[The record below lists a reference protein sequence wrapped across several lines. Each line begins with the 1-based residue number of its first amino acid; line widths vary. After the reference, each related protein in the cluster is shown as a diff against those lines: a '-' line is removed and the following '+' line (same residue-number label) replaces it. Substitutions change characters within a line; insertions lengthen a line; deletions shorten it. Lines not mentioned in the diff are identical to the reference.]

1 MCHSRSSSH
10 GCDDVAPPLEGVLSA
25 LNVCRKHGVLFHF
38 RSLGIGTQREMD
50 DEHSEEASSERNEQP
65 SQYSKQSF
73 HTLNRHR
80 RSHDWR
86 NQAITRFEPQSA

>member
-1 MCHSRSSSH
+1 
-10 GCDDVAPPLEGVLSA
+10 
-25 LNVCRKHGVLFHF
+25 
-38 RSLGIGTQREMD
+38 MD

-86 NQAITRFEPQSA
+86 NQALTLKFRLLSISYNLKLFGT